1 MKTAPKNSNWL
12 REVAARNAEEYKN
25 LPESIRKAAE
35 VEHKRRVI
43 EAEKRNLKK

>member
-1 MKTAPKNSNWL
+1 MKTTSPKPNWL
-12 REVAARNAEEYKN
+12 REVAARNAEEYKS

-35 VEHKRRVI
+35 IEHKRRVL